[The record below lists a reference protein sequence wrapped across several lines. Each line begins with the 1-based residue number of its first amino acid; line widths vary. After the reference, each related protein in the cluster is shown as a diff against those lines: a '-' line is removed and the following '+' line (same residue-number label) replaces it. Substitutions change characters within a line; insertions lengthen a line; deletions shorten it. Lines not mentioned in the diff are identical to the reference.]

1 MQPLEGDEEQ
11 VKEGT
16 GLKIFTPNKLLAR
29 LSNIIKTNK
38 SWKQFIQIKNEIRHI
53 LYLLYQHNKFTN
65 KVYNNLM
72 KSL

>member
-1 MQPLEGDEEQ
+1 MQPLEGDEEE

-38 SWKQFIQIKNEIRHI
+38 NLETIH
-53 LYLLYQHNKFTN
+53 TN
-65 KVYNNLM
+65 KKRNKTHTV
-72 KSL
+72 SFVPA

>member
-1 MQPLEGDEEQ
+1 MQPLEGDEEE

-38 SWKQFIQIKNEIRHI
+38 SWKQFIQIEN
-53 LYLLYQHNKFTN
+53 
-65 KVYNNLM
+65 
-72 KSL
+72 